1 MIEPSNISLLFCE
14 TFLTEE
20 WENWRN
26 IYCEPFII
34 IDDGNNLYM
43 NKNIQLDFYNYALK
57 TRKYDINTM
66 RRLRKM
72 IDNTKQIYDKTYE
85 DFFNST
91 KFDFNKKDDEIN
103 KLNKKIKDII
113 SNNNKKENG
122 EKLLKEIIKYE
133 EDKKNLEEIYAD
145 KKSDNGI
152 ISQKI
157 GILTKIISLL
167 KNKYL
172 LFYYEENQIKS

>member
-1 MIEPSNISLLFCE
+1 MIEPANVSLLFCE

-26 IYCEPFII
+26 IYCEPFLI
-34 IDDGNNLYM
+34 IDDSNKLYM
-43 NKNIQLDFYNYALK
+43 NKNIQLDFYKYALK

-66 RRLRKM
+66 RRFRKM
-72 IDNTKQIYDKTYE
+72 IDKIAHTYDKNYDE
-85 DFFNST
+85 FFNLT
-91 KFDFNKKDDEIN
+91 KFDANQKDYEID
-103 KLNKKIKDII
+103 KLNKKIKVII
-113 SNNNKKENG
+113 SNNNKKEDG
-122 EKLLKEIIKYE
+122 EKLLNEIIKYE
-133 EDKKNLEEIYAD
+133 EDKKNLEEMYAD
-145 KKSDNGI
+145 GKHNNGI